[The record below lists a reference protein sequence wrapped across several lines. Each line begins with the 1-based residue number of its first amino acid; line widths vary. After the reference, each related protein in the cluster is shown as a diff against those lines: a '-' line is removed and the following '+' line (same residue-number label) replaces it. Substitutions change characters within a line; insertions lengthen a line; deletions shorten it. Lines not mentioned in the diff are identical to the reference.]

1 LGKLLDREQAT
12 CCLDD
17 LGRSERRARCVQ
29 LAVLHFAAAEAR
41 NKSAADA
48 LKVYYGLAEVESGL
62 DAVEAA
68 LVEIDDV
75 QAKIDELKS
84 QDLTVPFDASQFA
97 RQRLTLI
104 AKRADLEANRATLN
118 AKLRTLL
125 GFDAPPEA
133 PLLWPDEGLR
143 LTDLALDTESEVAYG
158 LSAKPELAALH
169 RLATVNEQDTAA
181 AAKALLGDVHGLMGV
196 AARSMVREMLNSML
210 GVNGPEACVR
220 RSQIRALY
228 EGRAKQL
235 SADVRAAV
243 ETIDARRRQAVAA
256 QRQVESRR
264 KRIDEL
270 TQRHETGQA
279 SFVELS
285 EARLQ
290 LIDERQAVTSAVIA
304 WKRAVV
310 ELRELQ
316 GALVAECRGG
326 VGPTSPVVAEEPVP
340 VPIEPL
346 PAVDM

>member
-1 LGKLLDREQAT
+1 
-12 CCLDD
+12 
-17 LGRSERRARCVQ
+17 
-29 LAVLHFAAAEAR
+29 
-41 NKSAADA
+41 
-48 LKVYYGLAEVESGL
+48 
-62 DAVEAA
+62 
-68 LVEIDDV
+68 
-75 QAKIDELKS
+75 
-84 QDLTVPFDASQFA
+84 
-97 RQRLTLI
+97 
-104 AKRADLEANRATLN
+104 
-118 AKLRTLL
+118 
-125 GFDAPPEA
+125 
-133 PLLWPDEGLR
+133 
-143 LTDLALDTESEVAYG
+143 
-158 LSAKPELAALH
+158 
-169 RLATVNEQDTAA
+169 
-181 AAKALLGDVHGLMGV
+181 
-196 AARSMVREMLNSML
+196 
-210 GVNGPEACVR
+210 
-220 RSQIRALY
+220 
-228 EGRAKQL
+228 L